1 MTQKILGL
9 FCFLLA
15 WPAVSAPIMPPPPT
29 VAAEAWILVDATT
42 GYVIAEQN
50 ADDRMAPASLT
61 KLMTSY
67 VLSYELAQ
75 GRVKLDDQV
84 LISENAWAQN
94 PLFAGSSLMWIEA
107 GKTVSVEDLHRG
119 IVISSGNDATVAIA
133 EHLGGGETAF
143 ADMMNGHAKALGMR
157 NSHFANSHGLPNSE
171 HYTTARDL
179 ALLADAL
186 ITDFPDEY
194 GLYKERE
201 FTYNNIRQYNRNS
214 LLAEDSTVD
223 GLKTGHTEEAGY
235 CLVASAKRQGMRL
248 ISVVLGADSRRSRA
262 DQTRKLL
269 NYGFR
274 NYETQA
280 VYPAGQEL
288 TTSRVWQGQQE
299 ALRLGVARDI
309 YLTLP
314 RGARDQLAAVME
326 LDEVIIAPV
335 AAGDSYGQ
343 LRVSLDGKV
352 LLEEPLVAMEAVA
365 QAGFWSR
372 LWDRIELFFT
382 RLFGG

>member
-1 MTQKILGL
+1 MTRKILGL

-15 WPAVSAPIMPPPPT
+15 WPAASAPIMPPPPE
-29 VAAEAWILVDATT
+29 VAAEAWILIDATT

-84 LISENAWAQN
+84 LVSENAWAQN
-94 PLFAGSSLMWIEA
+94 PLFVGSSLMWIEA

-133 EHLGGGETAF
+133 EHLGGGEAAF
-143 ADMMNGHAKALGMR
+143 ADMMNGHAKALGMQ
-157 NSHFANSHGLPNSE
+157 NSHFANSHGLPNPE

-201 FTYNNIRQYNRNS
+201 FTYNNIRQYNRNT
-214 LLAEDSTVD
+214 LLAEDATVD

-248 ISVVLGADSRRSRA
+248 ISVVMGADSRRSRA
-262 DQTRKLL
+262 DQTRKPP

-274 NYETQA
+274 NYE
-280 VYPAGQEL
+280 PHAG
-288 TTSRVWQGQQE
+288 
-299 ALRLGVARDI
+299 
-309 YLTLP
+309 
-314 RGARDQLAAVME
+314 
-326 LDEVIIAPV
+326 
-335 AAGDSYGQ
+335 
-343 LRVSLDGKV
+343 
-352 LLEEPLVAMEAVA
+352 
-365 QAGFWSR
+365 
-372 LWDRIELFFT
+372 
-382 RLFGG
+382 